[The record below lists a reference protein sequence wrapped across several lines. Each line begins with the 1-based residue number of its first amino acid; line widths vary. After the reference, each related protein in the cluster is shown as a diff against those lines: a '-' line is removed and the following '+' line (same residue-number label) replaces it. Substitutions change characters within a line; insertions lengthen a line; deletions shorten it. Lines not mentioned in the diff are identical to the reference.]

1 MAKQPP
7 EGAGRKTALGR
18 RLLILM
24 ILAILLVIALV
35 WMSIYLFDPNGGL
48 DFDDLGIFALDFNA
62 IDMMLPGIL

>member
-24 ILAILLVIALV
+24 ILAIVLVIALV

-48 DFDDLGIFALDFNA
+48 DFDDFGIFAFDFNVVDA
-62 IDMMLPGIL
+62 VSPRIL

>member
-24 ILAILLVIALV
+24 ILAIVLVIALV

-48 DFDDLGIFALDFNA
+48 DFDDLGIFAFDFNVV
-62 IDMMLPGIL
+62 DTVSPRIL